1 MTDDADFAASADP
14 AFQVSEDPEM
24 NEALKAGL
32 RQAGYHVMR
41 AGYELLAGVSAF
53 LEAVGGGDDDDGKK
67 DDERPAT
74 QRIEVE

>member
-1 MTDDADFAASADP
+1 MTDDVDFAASADS
-14 AFQVSEDPEM
+14 AFQISEDPEM

-53 LEAVGGGDDDDGKK
+53 LEAVGGGDDTENDD
-67 DDERPAT
+67 DRPTT

>member
-1 MTDDADFAASADP
+1 MASMSDEPSPPDNGASAAID
-14 AFQVSEDPEM
+14 AEM
-24 NEALKAGL
+24 SDALRAGL

-53 LEAVGGGDDDDGKK
+53 LEAVGGVGDDD
-67 DDERPAT
+67 EAEPILT

>member
-1 MTDDADFAASADP
+1 MIDDADFAANAEA
-14 AFQVSEDPEM
+14 AFQISEDPEM

-53 LEAVGGGDDDDGKK
+53 LEAVGGGDEDGDNDDDRTK
-67 DDERPAT
+67 T

>member
-1 MTDDADFAASADP
+1 MTDEVDFAANGDA
-14 AFQVSEDPEM
+14 AFEMPDDPEM

-53 LEAVGGGDDDDGKK
+53 LEAVGGGDDEKGK

-74 QRIEVE
+74 QRIEIE

>member
-1 MTDDADFAASADP
+1 MSDLPDFGDNGESADP
-14 AFQVSEDPEM
+14 ELS
-24 NEALKAGL
+24 EALRTGL

-53 LEAVGGGDDDDGKK
+53 LEAVGGSGSA
-67 DDERPAT
+67 DEPEGTAT

>member
-1 MTDDADFAASADP
+1 MSDEPSPPDNGASAAAD
-14 AFQVSEDPEM
+14 AEIS
-24 NEALKAGL
+24 EALRAGL

-53 LEAVGGGDDDDGKK
+53 LEAVGGGAE
-67 DDERPAT
+67 DEAEPIVT